1 MSKMTVKQYAR
12 SKSVSES
19 SVYARI
25 KRNTIESIKEDGKT
39 YVFNDENPIENASMV
54 ESNDTQPQSTQHS
67 TLISTKEIER
77 LRKHS
82 TMLRMVKKR
91 NKEMKIEMKEL
102 KQRIEK
108 LEAKLDSKDDY
119 IGKIMTSIIPM
130 IAPKDDAI
138 DVDVMDVKKKKK
150 KKGKK
155 R

>member
-1 MSKMTVKQYAR
+1 M
-12 SKSVSES
+12 SES

-54 ESNDTQPQSTQHS
+54 ESNDSPTVDQPQSTQHS

-91 NKEMKIEMKEL
+91 NKEMKIEAKEY

-130 IAPKDDAI
+130 ISKPKEEGSGVI
-138 DVDVMDVKKKKK
+138 DVDVVKKKDKKKKK
-150 KKGKK
+150 